1 VAYWVIVWA
10 LLRWV
15 GGKPAPAAAAA
26 RGAS

>member
-1 VAYWVIVWA
+1 VIVWA